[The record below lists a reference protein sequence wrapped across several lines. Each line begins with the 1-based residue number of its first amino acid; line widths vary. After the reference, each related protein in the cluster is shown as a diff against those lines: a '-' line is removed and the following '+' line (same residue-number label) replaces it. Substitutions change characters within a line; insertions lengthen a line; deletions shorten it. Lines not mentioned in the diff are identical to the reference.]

1 VPIVRKRPKDRS
13 ERWTATNG
21 ARLYLE
27 DVDAILAVLKK
38 LGDVQL
44 DTPDV
49 TGTLANADEVK
60 AEYPNRRKLHSVTV
74 DLNGLP
80 SVTVSNVENLALT
93 GAQERVKEIIL
104 SRRKHGLLRLKAI
117 GIWVMTGF
125 LIASAWLD
133 PVHSASSAASIL
145 SWVGRWLRLSYSALA
160 TVVVPLLVAGFVIAV
175 VSEVAPA
182 FRSSLRRLLGPSTQ
196 IVLMRRPASFLRRN
210 WEGIVINLGTGLV
223 TLVIGVMYGNR
234 SK

>member
-1 VPIVRKRPKDRS
+1 VPIVRKWPKDRS

-27 DVDAILAVLKK
+27 DVDAILVVLNK

-49 TGTLANADEVK
+49 TGTLANADELK
-60 AEYPNRRKLHSVTV
+60 AEYPNRRKLHSI
-74 DLNGLP
+74 
-80 SVTVSNVENLALT
+80 ALI

-104 SRRKHGLLRLKAI
+104 SRKKHGLLRLKAI

-125 LIASAWLD
+125 LIASVVVNPL
-133 PVHSASSAASIL
+133 HSASSAANIL

-160 TVVVPLLVAGFVIAV
+160 TFVGPGLVVGFVIAAV

-182 FRSSLRRLLGPSTQ
+182 FRSFLRRSLGPSTQ
-196 IVLMRRPASFLRRN
+196 IVLMRRPVSFLRRN

-223 TLVIGVMYGNR
+223 TLVVGVIYGNR